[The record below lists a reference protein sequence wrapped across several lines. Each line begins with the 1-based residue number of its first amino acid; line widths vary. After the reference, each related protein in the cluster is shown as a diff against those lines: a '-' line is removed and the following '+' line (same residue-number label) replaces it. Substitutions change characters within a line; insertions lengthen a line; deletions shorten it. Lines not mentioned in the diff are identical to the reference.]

1 MMKESIQQKDIKIIN
16 VYTPNIKIPKFIN
29 QILAGLKGEIH
40 SNTIRVGNF
49 NTPLSIM
56 KRVSRQEINKERA
69 ILNNTMDPNEPNRH
83 I

>member
-1 MMKESIQQKDIKIIN
+1 MVIHKLTTASREKGSHYVMMKESIQQKDIKIIN

-56 KRVSRQEINKERA
+56 KSIQTGNQ
-69 ILNNTMDPNEPNRH
+69 
-83 I
+83 